1 MRRKAILLSAVMGL
15 LTCSAFAQ
23 NPAGGP
29 GGQNMRVRGTVDSLN
44 GQTLVVKTMDGQS
57 VSVTLA
63 PDLVII
69 ANAKA
74 SLADIKPGDFV
85 GSGAVK
91 GPDGKL
97 HAQEVHIFAE
107 SMRGTGEGQRAMGGP
122 APATTTNATVAAV
135 APQER
140 SMTNATVTS
149 NSGGTLKLQYK
160 GGEAEIEVAPD
171 TPIVRFVVGDTSLL
185 KPGST
190 VSVNAMK
197 TDAGLVAHMLTA
209 EKDGVKAF

>member
-1 MRRKAILLSAVMGL
+1 MRLRRILLLAD
-15 LTCSAFAQ
+15 
-23 NPAGGP
+23 PAGKTCASAA
-29 GGQNMRVRGTVDSLN
+29 RSIRLN

-149 NSGGTLKLQYK
+149 NAGGTLKLQYK
-160 GGEAEIEVAPD
+160 GGEAE
-171 TPIVRFVVGDTSLL
+171 L
-185 KPGST
+185 
-190 VSVNAMK
+190 
-197 TDAGLVAHMLTA
+197 
-209 EKDGVKAF
+209 